1 MAMDIRISKT
11 PAEPSF
17 TAAALR
23 RGMTAAL
30 PFIASNGAAGMV
42 MGVAYKGLGLGFVP
56 SVLFSLLVY
65 SATAQA
71 VTLGLWGLPPPV
83 AAMMA
88 ACLATNARY
97 LVMGAH
103 LRQLFGGLKLRLMLP
118 VLFLL
123 ADASWLMTTAD
134 AERNGPDAG
143 YLLGASL
150 PMAVGW
156 IGGTAL
162 GYLVPLHPGGPL
174 TAAATLLPL
183 AFVVT
188 LLPTQ
193 WRGRASLL
201 PWAVS
206 AGAALL
212 VARFADPAW
221 AMLAGGGL
229 GTVLSM
235 ARGHNA

>member
-1 MAMDIRISKT
+1 MVMSIRNDKA
-11 PAEPSF
+11 PAEPCF

-23 RGMTAAL
+23 RGMIAAL
-30 PFIASNGAAGMV
+30 PFILSNGAAGLV
-42 MGVAYKGLGLGFVP
+42 IGVAYKGLGLGLAP

-71 VTLGLWGLPPPV
+71 VTLGLWGMPLPVGAMVV
-83 AAMMA
+83 A
-88 ACLATNARY
+88 CVATNARY

-103 LRQLFGGLKLRLMLP
+103 LHALFGGLQRRLMLP

-162 GYLVPLHPGGPL
+162 GYLAPLHPGGPL
-174 TAAATLLPL
+174 AAAATLLPL

-188 LLPTQ
+188 LLPDQ

-206 AGAALL
+206 ASAALL

-229 GTVLSM
+229 GTAIAM
-235 ARGHNA
+235 AQGEHA